1 MKIFPPNSRNVEEA
15 VSYVKDLPRRKGLSD
30 YQAIREAGIGPL
42 TIAPMFF
49 VFMATSLDE
58 LNFLEIALGVGFGIF
73 GIFSIVLGHR
83 TLQLLELFPNSDLQI
98 PTGER
103 DSTAVGFE
111 TSRPNKPSHSSPD
124 RAESK

>member
-1 MKIFPPNSRNVEEA
+1 MKVFPPSSRNVEEA
-15 VSYVKDLPRRKGLSD
+15 FSYVKNLPRRKGLSD

-58 LNFLEIALGVGFGIF
+58 LKFLEIALGLGFGIF

-83 TLQLLELFPNSDLQI
+83 TLQLLELFPNSDLPM
-98 PTGER
+98 PTDER
-103 DSTAVGFE
+103 DRTADGLE
-111 TSRPNKPSHSSPD
+111 TRQPNKPRHSSPD
-124 RAESK
+124 RPESK